1 MLTTIPITDKI
12 IRDKKTDK
20 IWRLLMAEN
29 KLCMGCMEYKGAVR
43 ICPKCGYVEN
53 TPHNPTFIAPGTILH
68 ERYLVGKQL
77 SANGQGATYI
87 AYDTAVSC
95 KVLLDEY
102 MPEGLCVRVK
112 GKPTISVN
120 YNNLARY
127 KALMAEYTELNKS
140 LAKMRSL
147 SSHLTPTLDIFA
159 ENNTTYSVY
168 EYIEGLRLV
177 DYLKE
182 NAGELTWSE
191 VSAMFPPLF
200 TTLSLVHNAGVI
212 HRGISPETIYVT
224 EKGELKL
231 TDFSIS
237 GLRTNS
243 TELVSEIY
251 PGYAAPEQ
259 YSAASRQG
267 TWTDVY
273 GICAVLYRIL
283 TGSKPDPANVR
294 LERDNLYTPQ
304 ELNNNIPKHVSDV
317 IMEGMSLESEYRIKT
332 ITELVTRLFDQP
344 TTGFSKTQTLEISR
358 NGILETS
365 QAYVN
370 ENPYP
375 DAGYY
380 NDEYNNGYSNY
391 DDGYYDDYDNN
402 YNNYDDGDIET
413 DDDMSVFDKIKVPII
428 IGFLLIAIVA
438 VIIVILVQ
446 LFKGNDE
453 FSNIRENSSSYS
465 ESSSSSDE
473 SEGDSEEE
481 TEETTEV
488 EEETETKNKMPSL
501 IGKKFEDYIS
511 KFEEKYGVTVEA
523 SYEENADYPKG
534 IIFWQE
540 VEIGQ
545 HIEEGMEIKVKVS
558 EGKPAVPV
566 PEFENWMLE
575 DYIALCTERGI
586 KCTTVSEID
595 FTKVNGIVVG
605 VSPAPGEQI
614 DVETQTL
621 TINYIDNPE
630 ETTAPPT
637 EAPIITEPPP
647 VEVIPPD
654 PTEPPVVEDIAT
666 EPVVIE

>member
-1 MLTTIPITDKI
+1 MLTTSLITDKI
-12 IRDKKTDK
+12 IKDTKIDKV
-20 IWRLLMAEN
+20 WRLLMAEN
-29 KLCMGCMEYKGAVR
+29 KLCMGCMEYKGAARV
-43 ICPKCGYVEN
+43 CPKCGYVEN
-53 TPHNPTFIAPGTILH
+53 TPHDPAYIAPGTILH

-95 KVLLDEY
+95 KVLLNEY

-112 GKPTISVN
+112 GRPTISVN
-120 YNNLARY
+120 YNNLAQY

-231 TDFSIS
+231 TDFCIS

-243 TELVSEIY
+243 TELISEIY

-273 GICAVLYRIL
+273 GICSVLYRIL

-294 LERDNLYTPQ
+294 LECDNLYTPQ
-304 ELNNNIPKHVSDV
+304 ELNRNIPKHVSDV
-317 IMEGMSLESEYRIKT
+317 IMEGMSLVGEDRIQT

-344 TTGFSKTQTLEISR
+344 AAGFNKTQTLEISR
-358 NGILETS
+358 SGIMQTS
-365 QAYVN
+365 QAYMDGN
-370 ENPYP
+370 QYT
-375 DAGYY
+375 DDGY
-380 NDEYNNGYSNY
+380 YNNGYDNGYSNGYDNNYDY
-391 DDGYYDDYDNN
+391 DDGYGSYDDYD
-402 YNNYDDGDIET
+402 DSSIET
-413 DDDMSVFDKIKVPII
+413 DEEDASTFDKIKVPII
-428 IGFLLIAIVA
+428 IGILLVAIVV

-446 LFKGNDE
+446 LFAGGDE
-453 FSNIRENSSSYS
+453 MSNIRDNSSGTAITTLAEETQ
-465 ESSSSSDE
+465 ESTEE
-473 SEGDSEEE
+473 S
-481 TEETTEV
+481 TEETLE
-488 EEETETKNKMPSL
+488 KNKMPSL
-501 IGKKFEDYIS
+501 IGKKFDDYVAT
-511 KFEEKYGVTVEA
+511 FEEKYKVTVKA
-523 SYEENADYPKG
+523 SYEQNKDYPKG
-534 IIFWQE
+534 VIFEQD

-545 HIEEGMEIKVKVS
+545 RIEEGMTINVKVS
-558 EGKPAVPV
+558 EGKPPALV
-566 PEFENWMLE
+566 PEFENWQLE
-575 DYIALCTERGI
+575 DYLKLCKEREI
-586 KCTTVSEID
+586 KYTTVSQID
-595 FTKVNGIVVG
+595 FTKTNGIVVG
-605 VSPAPGEQI
+605 VQPGPGEEI
-614 DVETQTL
+614 DVETQTI

-630 ETTAPPT
+630 ETTAAPT
-637 EAPIITEPPP
+637 DPP
-647 VEVIPPD
+647 VEE
-654 PTEPPVVEDIAT
+654 TEPPVEEEPSVE
-666 EPVVIE
+666 EPELPVLDEPAYDVGGEEVE